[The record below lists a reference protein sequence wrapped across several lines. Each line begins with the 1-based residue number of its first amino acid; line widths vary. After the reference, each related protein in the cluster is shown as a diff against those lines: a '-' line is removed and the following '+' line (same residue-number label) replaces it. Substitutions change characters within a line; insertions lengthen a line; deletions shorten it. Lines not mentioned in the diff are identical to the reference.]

1 MALSIYVL
9 TRRLS
14 KCFAYTDLSSQ
25 QSYEVA
31 DVVVII
37 IIIIIPILHSRNEA
51 QRSYTPPRI
60 IIPTFIVVVGIN
72 MR

>member
-14 KCFAYTDLSSQ
+14 KCCAYTDLSSQ

-31 DVVVII
+31 DVVII

-51 QRSYTPPRI
+51 QRSYSPPRI